1 MINLTT
7 SPPIR
12 GPDELDD
19 VSSELRRHARTSAQH
34 QVLTYAALVSTH
46 LSPTYI
52 AHSTFAHLF
61 AAVTAL
67 FGNISSAPRV
77 IFLFLQSN
85 GDTLR
90 LYHGTSLSR
99 PHSRF
104 PYLRLDG
111 FDERKPPI
119 CIIIKLH
126 PHPHPHPIQLFSN
139 GITETLLLCD
149 PVLAVRSVSN
159 GD

>member
-19 VSSELRRHARTSAQH
+19 VSSELRRHPRTSAQH
-34 QVLTYAALVSTH
+34 QVLTYRLLFDTLVSH
-46 LSPTYI
+46 LYR
-52 AHSTFAHLF
+52 HSTFAHLF
-61 AAVTAL
+61 AAVTVF

-90 LYHGTSLSR
+90 LHHGTSLSR
-99 PHSRF
+99 RHSRF
-104 PYLRLDG
+104 PCLRLDG
-111 FDERKPPI
+111 FDEPKPPV
-119 CIIIKLH
+119 CIIIKLR
-126 PHPHPHPIQLFSN
+126 PPPPPPHPIVFKWNHRNL
-139 GITETLLLCD
+139 ITL
-149 PVLAVRSVSN
+149 
-159 GD
+159 

>member
-12 GPDELDD
+12 GPEELDD
-19 VSSELRRHARTSAQH
+19 VSSELRRHPRTSAQH
-34 QVLTYAALVSTH
+34 QVLTYRLLCDTLVTH
-46 LSPTYI
+46 LYR
-52 AHSTFAHLF
+52 HSTFAHLF
-61 AAVTAL
+61 AAVTVF

-90 LYHGTSLSR
+90 LHHGTSLSR
-99 PHSRF
+99 RHSHF

-111 FDERKPPI
+111 FDEPKPPI
-119 CIIIKLH
+119 CIIIKLRP
-126 PHPHPHPIQLFSN
+126 PHLPHPIQLFSN
-139 GITETLLLCD
+139 GITESLLLCD
-149 PVLAVRSVSN
+149 PVLAVRSVLN
-159 GD
+159 AD

>member
-1 MINLTT
+1 MINLAT

-19 VSSELRRHARTSAQH
+19 VSSELRRHPRTSAQH
-34 QVLTYAALVSTH
+34 QVLTYRLLFDTLVTH
-46 LSPTYI
+46 LYR
-52 AHSTFAHLF
+52 HSTFAHLF
-61 AAVTAL
+61 AAVTVF

-85 GDTLR
+85 ADTLR
-90 LYHGTSLSR
+90 LHHGTSLSR
-99 PHSRF
+99 RHSRF
-104 PYLRLDG
+104 PCLRLDG
-111 FDERKPPI
+111 FDEPKPPI
-119 CIIIKLH
+119 CIIIKLR
-126 PHPHPHPIQLFSN
+126 PHPHPIQLFSN

-149 PVLAVRSVSN
+149 PVLAVRSISN